1 MYNSGETHKAASG
14 IKYSKINLN
23 LSKKIKWINLEIS
36 LGAIVAELVIVFSE
50 IVGSTIHDIDPTD
63 PVQLMDTLGTFHF
76 VFGFLL
82 ISAGFLTLIV
92 VSLSSA
98 WGVLEALDRYTY
110 KNTVKFLLSRSPP

>member
-1 MYNSGETHKAASG
+1 M
-14 IKYSKINLN
+14 
-23 LSKKIKWINLEIS
+23 
-36 LGAIVAELVIVFSE
+36 GAIVAELVIVFSE